1 MFTKIKTYKNLFI
14 QTAKLAYPITI
25 GQLGL
30 VLMGFTDTI
39 MLGRVSND
47 AMGAASVGNA
57 IFFLFM
63 LIGVGA
69 LYAVS
74 TFTAIADGEGKPQ
87 QSIPIFIS
95 SLRINIWL
103 SIALFL
109 VNLILYYNFDI
120 LGQTPA
126 VTAQGAEYLW
136 IVNFSIPALM
146 YYNSGKQ
153 MLDGLSKTQISMGVT
168 FFGVAL
174 NVLLNWVMVFG
185 HWGCPAMGLVGS
197 AWATNISRFAMAG
210 LMLYMAWYHPYVK
223 ELKTRVIENI
233 RYDLQIIKTGLPI
246 GFTFF
251 FEMGAFTFALIMCGW
266 ISEIHL
272 AAHQIAI
279 QLASLTYMFITGIST
294 GGNILVGNFYGAKD
308 KIGVRKAGFAAIL
321 LSLAVEGVFALVFF
335 IFSGELPK
343 LYTEDAS
350 VIAMSKQLLFLAAL
364 FQLSDGIQAVSAG
377 VLRGIKDTKVT
388 GIIAFVSYWIIMVPG
403 AYFLCFTLDWGIEG
417 IWFAFIFGLS
427 IAAIWLLN
435 RFFNRSLYKNLAF
448 ED

>member
-1 MFTKIKTYKNLFI
+1 MFTKIKTYKNLFV

-63 LIGVGA
+63 LIGVGT

-74 TFTAIADGEGKPQ
+74 TYTAIADGEGKPQ
-87 QSIPIFIS
+87 QSIPIFKS
-95 SLRINIWL
+95 SLRVNIWL
-103 SIALFL
+103 SIALFAI
-109 VNLILYYNFDI
+109 NLILYYNFDI
-120 LGQTPA
+120 FGQTPA

-136 IVNFSIPALM
+136 IVNFSIPALL

-153 MLDGLSKTQISMGVT
+153 MMDGLSKTHISMGVT
-168 FFGVAL
+168 FFGVGL

-185 HWGCPAMGLVGS
+185 HWGCPAMGLAGS

-210 LMLYMAWYHPYVK
+210 LMLYWAWYHPYVM
-223 ELKTRVIENI
+223 ELKTKVIENI
-233 RYDLQIIKTGLPI
+233 RYDIEIIKTGLPI

-251 FEMGAFTFALIMCGW
+251 FEMAAFTFALIMCGW

-279 QLASLTYMFITGIST
+279 QLASLTYMFITGIAT

-321 LSLAVEGVFALVFF
+321 LSLAVEALFALIFL

-343 LYTEDAS
+343 MYTEDLA
-350 VIAMSKQLLFLAAL
+350 VINMAQQLLFLAAL
-364 FQLSDGIQAVSAG
+364 FQLSDGIQAVAAG
-377 VLRGIKDTKVT
+377 VLRGIKDTKIT
-388 GIIAFVSYWIIMVPG
+388 GIIAFVSYWLIMVPG
-403 AYFLCFTLDWGIEG
+403 AYLLCFKFNWGIQG
-417 IWFAFIFGLS
+417 IWFAFIFGLTF
-427 IAAIWLLN
+427 AAIWLLN
-435 RFFNRSLYKNLAF
+435 RFYNRSLYKNLEF

>member
-1 MFTKIKTYKNLFI
+1 MFTKIKTYKNLFL

-30 VLMGFTDTI
+30 VLMGLTDTI

-47 AMGAASVGNA
+47 AMGAASIGNA

-74 TFTAIADGEGKPQ
+74 TFTAIADGEAKPQ

-103 SIALFL
+103 SLALIL
-109 VNLILYYNFDI
+109 INLILYYNFDM

-136 IVNFSIPALM
+136 IVNFSIPAML

-153 MLDGLSKTQISMGVT
+153 MMDGLSKTQISMGVT

-174 NVLLNWVMVFG
+174 NVLLNWAMIFG
-185 HWGCPAMGLVGS
+185 HWGFPALGLVGS
-197 AWATNISRFAMAG
+197 AWASVISRYAMAV
-210 LMLYMAWYHPYVK
+210 LMLYLSWYHPYVK
-223 ELKTRVIENI
+223 ELKTRVIDHI
-233 RYDLQIIKTGLPI
+233 RYDIEILKIGLPI
-246 GFTFF
+246 GLTFF
-251 FEMGAFTFALIMCGW
+251 FEMGAFTFALVMCGW

-279 QLASLTYMFITGIST
+279 QLASLTYMFITGIAA

-321 LSLAVEGVFALVFF
+321 LSLAVEGVFAIIFL

-343 LYTEDAS
+343 IYTEDTA
-350 VIAMSKQLLFLAAL
+350 VIEMAQQLLFLAAL
-364 FQLSDGIQAVSAG
+364 FQLSDGIQAVAAG
-377 VLRGIKDTKVT
+377 VLRGIKDTKIT

-403 AYFLCFTLDWGIEG
+403 AYLLCFKFNWGIEG
-417 IWFAFIFGLS
+417 IWFAFIFGLTF
-427 IAAIWLLN
+427 AAIWLLN
-435 RFFNRSLYKNLAF
+435 RFFNRSMYNKLVF

>member
-63 LIGVGA
+63 LIGVGT

-87 QSIPIFIS
+87 QSIPIFKS
-95 SLRINIWL
+95 SLRVNIWL
-103 SIALFL
+103 SIALFGI
-109 VNLILYYNFDI
+109 NLILYYNFDI
-120 LGQTPA
+120 FGQTPA

-136 IVNFSIPALM
+136 IVNFSIPALL

-153 MLDGLSKTQISMGVT
+153 MMDGLSKTQISMGVT

-185 HWGCPAMGLVGS
+185 HWGCPAMGLAGS

-210 LMLYMAWYHPYVK
+210 LMLYWAWYHPYVK
-223 ELKTRVIENI
+223 ELKNKVIENI
-233 RYDLQIIKTGLPI
+233 RYDWDLIKTGLPI

-279 QLASLTYMFITGIST
+279 QLASLTYMFITGIAT
-294 GGNILVGNFYGAKD
+294 GGNILVGNYYGAKD

-321 LSLAVEGVFALVFF
+321 LSLAVEAVFALVFL
-335 IFSGELPK
+335 IFSGQLPQM
-343 LYTEDAS
+343 YTNDTA
-350 VIAMSKQLLFLAAL
+350 VIALAQQLLFLAAL
-364 FQLSDGIQAVSAG
+364 FQLSDGIQAVAAG
-377 VLRGIKDTKVT
+377 VLRGIKDTKIT
-388 GIIAFVSYWIIMVPG
+388 GIIAFVSYWLIMVPG
-403 AYFLCFTLDWGIEG
+403 AYLLCFKFDWGIQG
-417 IWFAFIFGLS
+417 IWFAFIFGLTF
-427 IAAIWLLN
+427 AAIWLLY
-435 RFFNRSLYKNLAF
+435 RFFHRSLYVNLEF